1 MKHVVTVLHDRERMT
16 GSATCSC
23 GKWCWTFTLALDEIE
38 TQALGYIER
47 KHREHMAES
56 EKIEA
61 FEERILNH
69 RPQITVVEPMRTLR
83 DEFAMVAMIAD
94 SVQSAIV
101 AAAYIGQGA
110 RFDGDVPN
118 LSTAVKEHYETAD
131 AMLEA
136 RKKEG

>member
-23 GKWCWTFTLALDEIE
+23 GKWCWTFTLALDEVE

-69 RPQITVVEPMRTLR
+69 RPQITVMEPMRTLR
-83 DEFAMVAMIAD
+83 DEFAMATLVGLLAGGYMGEL
-94 SVQSAIV
+94 
-101 AAAYIGQGA
+101 AAVCY
-110 RFDGDVPN
+110 
-118 LSTAVKEHYETAD
+118 SKAD
-131 AMLEA
+131 AMLEQ

>member
-23 GKWCWTFTLALDEIE
+23 GKWCWTFSLALDEIE

-61 FEERILNH
+61 FEESLRNS
-69 RPQITVVEPMRTLR
+69 RPQITVMEPMRTLR
-83 DEFAMVAMIAD
+83 DEFAMVSMVVDAI
-94 SVQSAIV
+94 QSALV
-101 AAAYIGQGA
+101 AIAYTAQGKTFTSDHVFEPEDM
-110 RFDGDVPN
+110 R
-118 LSTAVKEHYETAD
+118 EYYRMAD
-131 AMLEA
+131 AMLEQ